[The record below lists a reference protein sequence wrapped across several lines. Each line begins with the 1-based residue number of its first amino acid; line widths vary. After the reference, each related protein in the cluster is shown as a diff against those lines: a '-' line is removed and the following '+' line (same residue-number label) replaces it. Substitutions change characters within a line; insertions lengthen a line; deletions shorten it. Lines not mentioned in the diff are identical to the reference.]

1 MTPSAEPVDRGSS
14 PDDRRDLDPARIDH
28 TSLGPDAVARDIAQL
43 CAEARDLGFKT
54 VCVQPVFVAFAAS
67 RLAGSPV
74 GVSAVVAFPHGAS
87 TTSTKVHEARVAVAD
102 GATELDV
109 VANLGWIRD
118 GDGAAIERET
128 RALVEAA
135 GGRAVKV
142 ILETSLFSAD
152 QIAQAARAAL
162 AGGAAFLKTSTG
174 FAAGGGGGAT
184 LEHVALLRA
193 IAGGQAGVKA
203 SGGIRTRAQALAMLA
218 AGADRLGCSASVAL
232 VRAGAR

>member
-1 MTPSAEPVDRGSS
+1 VSPSAEPADRGSS

-28 TSLGPDAVARDIAQL
+28 TCLGPDAVARDIAQL
-43 CAEARDLGFKT
+43 CAEARDLEFKT

-87 TTSTKVHEARVAVAD
+87 TTSTKVHEARAAVAD
-102 GATELDV
+102 GASELDV

-118 GDGAAIERET
+118 LDGAAIERET

-142 ILETSLFSAD
+142 ILETSLFSPD
-152 QIAQAARAAL
+152 QITRAARAAL

-174 FAAGGGGGAT
+174 FAAGGGAT

-193 IAGGQAGVKA
+193 IAGARAGVKA

-232 VRAGAR
+232 VRAGAPP